1 MRKAIGR
8 SQAKWSRADLVRR
21 LSHALD
27 VAEQAVEGLALNGY
41 TDSKEPSNNLRPE
54 KLIAETAFL
63 LVGASTADEYPEV
76 ARRIRRVAECLLPH
90 ARSRRVVLGMCME
103 AALALEYAQAHIC
116 LTRLGYRDRAF
127 DAILRKSLKSQV
139 RGGRERPPYR
149 VLEQEWLIRTWDGAG
164 SKSIQKYPG
173 AARESVLGRPMDL
186 LGGSRED
193 VYAFTHALIYIT
205 DFNLRPRRLPRPVRE
220 ILAEAEAALARC
232 LDEEDY
238 DLAGEVILSWPLAV
252 QSWSAA
258 AIFGF
263 RVLASVEDQAGFLPS
278 QSTKLQRLNEL
289 SGDEGRNYL
298 LATGYHTIYV
308 MGLLC
313 AAALQR
319 GTAPPVRIPA
329 TGHRAGNHVPFLR
342 LLDADPRRRHWRD
355 EFDRLAAPERDAV
368 AGILFAMALRR
379 TAIQRN
385 FADLHEL
392 LTSGYRLGLT
402 DCPIASQAA
411 ELLERVSAAAPTL
424 LASR

>member
-8 SQAKWSRADLVRR
+8 SQAKWSRTDLVRR

-27 VAEQAVEGLALNGY
+27 VAEQAVERLAVNGY

-54 KLIAETAFL
+54 KLISETAFL
-63 LVGASTADEYPEV
+63 LVGASTADKHPEV
-76 ARRIRRVAECLLPH
+76 GRRIRRVAERLLPH
-90 ARSRRVVLGMCME
+90 ARSRRILLGMCME

-116 LTRLGYRDRAF
+116 LTRLGYPDAAF
-127 DAILRKSLKSQV
+127 DAVLRKSLKSQV
-139 RGGRERPPYR
+139 RGGRERTPYR
-149 VLEQEWLIRTWDGAG
+149 MLEQEWLIRTWDGAG
-164 SKSIQKYPG
+164 SKSGEKYPS

-193 VYAFTHALIYIT
+193 VYAFSHALIYIT
-205 DFNLRPRRLPRPVRE
+205 DFNLRPLRLPRPARE

-238 DLAGEVILSWPLAV
+238 DLAGEILLSWPLTE

-258 AIFGF
+258 AVFGF

-278 QSTKLQRLNEL
+278 QSTKLQRLNEV
-289 SGDEGRNYL
+289 SGNERTDYL
-298 LATGYHTIYV
+298 LATGYHTMYV

-313 AAALQR
+313 AAALQTD
-319 GTAPPVRIPA
+319 TAPPTRIPTA
-329 TGHRAGNHVPFLR
+329 ARGADSHVPLLR
-342 LLDADPRRRHWRD
+342 VLDADPRRRHWRQ
-355 EFDRLAAPERDAV
+355 EFDRLAAPERA
-368 AGILFAMALRR
+368 ALPKLLFAMALRR

-385 FADLHEL
+385 FAELHEL
-392 LTSGYRLGLT
+392 LATGYRLGLT
-402 DCPIASQAA
+402 NCPVASQAA